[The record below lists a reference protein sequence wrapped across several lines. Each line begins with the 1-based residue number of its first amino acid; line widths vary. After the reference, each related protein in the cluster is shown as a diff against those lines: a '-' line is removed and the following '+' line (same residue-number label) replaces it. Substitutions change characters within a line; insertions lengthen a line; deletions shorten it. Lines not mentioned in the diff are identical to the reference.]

1 MMIGQRD
8 RWRIAVRL
16 LAAIALVLL
25 SFAHKPSLALRAD
38 AALAAEYR
46 LPDGSYAEICF
57 GTDGVDHQGEKS
69 PAIAPICEVCR
80 LAASVLVPEPPQA
93 SVPADAG
100 NWRAEQPLTEIQ
112 VAPAPLRLLPPP
124 RGPPI
129 LS

>member
-1 MMIGQRD
+1 MIGQRD

-16 LAAIALVLL
+16 LAAIALVFL
-25 SFAHKPSLALRAD
+25 SFAHKPALATGTD

-46 LPDGSYAEICF
+46 LPDGSYADICF
-57 GTDGVDHQGEKS
+57 GSEGVDHKGDKS
-69 PAIAPICEVCR
+69 PSIAPICEACR

-93 SVPADAG
+93 SVRAVNG
-100 NWRAEQPLTEIQ
+100 NWLAEPPVNEIQ
-112 VAPAPLRLLPPP
+112 VALSPLRLLPPP